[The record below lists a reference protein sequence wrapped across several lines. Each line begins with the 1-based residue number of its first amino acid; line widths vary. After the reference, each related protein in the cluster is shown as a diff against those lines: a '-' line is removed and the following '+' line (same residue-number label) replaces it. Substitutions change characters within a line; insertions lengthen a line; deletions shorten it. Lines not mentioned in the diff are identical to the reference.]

1 MFIKLEIPLRYIAI
15 CSASSSSSFQC
26 QTMLWF
32 SLLLLS
38 FQIRSSLCALPLR
51 DQNPTVFDLQSHRG
65 GRGETVEST
74 LPSFAWGL
82 IHGAKTL
89 ELDNGITKD
98 GTVIVWH
105 DENIVA
111 EKCLDT
117 APAFEGDWDYPYVG
131 KYIANLTLAQLKTL
145 DCGSQRLDGF
155 PQQLTYPGTKLS
167 TLEELFDFVDC
178 VDTEHRM
185 LFNIESKIDADYPNR
200 TRSVDDFV
208 EYQYAAFAKS
218 PYLYSITYQSFDWRT
233 LIGMKSK
240 NSAITTAALISSGT
254 AVGADNNASAWLAGL
269 NLDSFRGA
277 TQGERVARAADA
289 IDADILSPSDVSD
302 NSPVE
307 DPNKDGFIYF
317 TTEEMISTSHSLGRE
332 VKPWTV
338 NRLNIAQQLLMW
350 GADGL
355 ITDYTSAM
363 RRFLDQQ
370 RYEVLPGFPEDK
382 VLQCLAQHIQITAEN
397 SCL

>member
-1 MFIKLEIPLRYIAI
+1 
-15 CSASSSSSFQC
+15 
-26 QTMLWF
+26 MLSF
-32 SLLLLS
+32 SLLLLG
-38 FQIRSSLCALPLR
+38 FYIRASLCVTVLPVLDR
-51 DQNPTVFDLQSHRG
+51 NSKVLDLQSHRG

-89 ELDNGITKD
+89 ELDNGLTKD
-98 GTVIVWH
+98 GVVVVWH

-117 APAFEGDWDYPYVG
+117 APAFEGDPDYPYVG

-145 DCGSQRLDGF
+145 DCGSQRLIDF
-155 PQQLTYPGTKLS
+155 PQQLAYPGTKLS
-167 TLEELFDFVDC
+167 TLKELFDFVEC
-178 VDTEHRM
+178 VDPEHGM

-208 EYQYAAFAKS
+208 EYQYATFSKT
-218 PYLYSITYQSFDWRT
+218 YYIYSITYQSFDWRT

-240 NSAITTAALISSGT
+240 DPAITTVALISSGT
-254 AVGADNNASAWLAGL
+254 AAGANNTTSAWLAGL
-269 NLDSFRGA
+269 NLDAFEGA

-289 IDADILSPSDVSD
+289 IDADILSPSDVAD

-307 DPNKDGFIYF
+307 DATEDGFIYF

-338 NRLNIAQQLLMW
+338 NRLNIAQQLLKW
-350 GADGL
+350 GVDGL

-363 RRFLDQQ
+363 KRFLEQQ
-370 RYEVLPGFPEDK
+370 GYKVMPGFPQDK
-382 VLQCLAQHIQITAEN
+382 VLQCLAQHIQTTTN
-397 SCL
+397 SLCL

>member
-1 MFIKLEIPLRYIAI
+1 MRR
-15 CSASSSSSFQC
+15 
-26 QTMLWF
+26 
-32 SLLLLS
+32 SL
-38 FQIRSSLCALPLR
+38 IDSL
-51 DQNPTVFDLQSHRG
+51 LQSHRG

-98 GTVIVWH
+98 GVVVVWH

-117 APAFEGDWDYPYVG
+117 APAFEGDPDYPYVG

-145 DCGSQRLDGF
+145 DCGSQRLDDF
-155 PQQLTYPGTKLS
+155 PQQLVYPGTKVS
-167 TLEELFDFVDC
+167 TLKELFDFVEC
-178 VDTEHRM
+178 VDAEHRM
-185 LFNIESKIDADYPNR
+185 LFNIESKIDADHPNR

-208 EYQYAAFAKS
+208 EYQYATFS
-218 PYLYSITYQSFDWRT
+218 NTPYLDSVTYQSFDWRT
-233 LIGMKSK
+233 LVGMKSK
-240 NSAITTAALISSGT
+240 DPAIPTAALISSGT
-254 AVGADNNASAWLAGL
+254 AAGANNTISAWLAGL
-269 NLDSFRGA
+269 NLDSFEGA

-307 DPNKDGFIYF
+307 DPTEDGFIYF

-338 NRLNIAQQLLMW
+338 NRLNIVQQLLKW
-350 GADGL
+350 GVDGI

-363 RRFLDQQ
+363 KRFLEQQ
-370 RYEVLPGFPEDK
+370 GYEVLPGFPQDK
-382 VLQCLAQHIQITAEN
+382 VLQCLAEHIQTTTN
-397 SCL
+397 SLCF